1 MDGRGQWNERRP
13 GKQAPP
19 AYTRRFCRFSKS
31 SKPGRLK
38 TCLLYTSVVEA
49 IDAEPGDT
57 LLDVG
62 FLDNG
67 LYTAGNFQ
75 PITRYFCRLNVSIPE
90 MKEEWRRVI
99 RNGEADF
106 VYTGERRCV

>member
-1 MDGRGQWNERRP
+1 M
-13 GKQAPP
+13 
-19 AYTRRFCRFSKS
+19 
-31 SKPGRLK
+31 
-38 TCLLYTSVVEA
+38 EA

-106 VYTGERRCV
+106 VYTGERTLDSFCPPEEQAPYVLLGGEESNQRLYKLSENRENR